1 MVTPEIIS
9 IVMAAIGIV
18 SLLVHKSKCFLR
30 HVDHDTDWGV
40 GFTDNPIVPEVKT
53 PHVRNRCE
61 PNPQTTAADRPATVW
76 SSTSRPYQR

>member
-1 MVTPEIIS
+1 MVTPELVT

-18 SLLVHKSKCFLR
+18 SLLVHKSKCFVR

-53 PHVRNRCE
+53 PHVRNRCVSD
-61 PNPQTTAADRPATVW
+61 PPITVADRPATVW
-76 SSTSRPYQR
+76 YNTSRPPQR